1 MTITTTQALSA
12 SVTRVRMEIER
23 LKQFYPEITEDL
35 ELFAGT
41 VSGETDFDELLDAIL
56 EQFLE
61 RVTMRE
67 AVTLRI
73 DTMKERAA
81 RFDKGAEAFR
91 ALAFDLMQAADKTMV
106 RRPLGTL
113 VISKGRAS
121 VKIDDVN
128 ALPQGFYRTERV
140 PLKTELLAA
149 MQAEGVA
156 VPGAHIEIG
165 EPGLSI
171 RTK

>member
-1 MTITTTQALSA
+1 MTITTAQALSA
-12 SVTRVRMEIER
+12 SVTRVRTEIER
-23 LKQFYPEITEDL
+23 LKRFYPEITEDL

-61 RVTMRE
+61 RVAMRD
-67 AVTLRI
+67 ALSLRI

-91 ALAFDLMQAADKTMV
+91 AIAFDLMKAADKTMV
-106 RRPLGTL
+106 RRPLATL
-113 VISKGRAS
+113 VVSKGR
-121 VKIDDVN
+121 DVLELDGDFN
-128 ALPQGFYRTERV
+128 AQGYMRV
-140 PLKTELLAA
+140 RSEPMKSDILAA
-149 MQAEGVA
+149 LKAGNEI
-156 VPGAHIEIG
+156 PGARLVKSDDA
-165 EPGLSI
+165 LSV